1 MALSPVNSF
10 FQSALLGVSYAILGF
25 AAWLLRVLGWRRE
38 LVRRHL
44 ARCLPELDDSRR
56 RDIESGFYR
65 HLGQVAAEFL
75 TQRVLDPAALARRV
89 RFENP
94 ELVRQCLAASGRAL
108 ILSSHHANW
117 EWLLLRC
124 STEFGEPLTAAYKPT
139 RREWVDRLLRGWR
152 ERFGC
157 RMVKAQDLVPHLL
170 AQRGKVRLLAML
182 ADQSPSAKSEQQTW
196 LDFFGQPTSFFRGP
210 GWIGAKLGYSVYLAA
225 MHRERCGHYL
235 VRFVE
240 LAPAGARQEPEQ
252 ILSAYT
258 RALEQ
263 HVRQYPEQYFWA
275 YNRWKREK
283 PLYG

>member
-1 MALSPVNSF
+1 MKSLL
-10 FQSALLGVSYAILGF
+10 QSAVLGVLYAAMGF
-25 AAWLLRVLGWRRE
+25 AAWLLRVFGWRRE

-44 ARCLPELDDSRR
+44 ARCLPELDESRR
-56 RDIESGFYR
+56 RGIEAGFYS
-65 HLGQVAAEFL
+65 HLGQLTAEFL
-75 TQRVLDPAALARRV
+75 AQRILDPAALERRV

-94 ELVRQCLAASGRAL
+94 ELVRQCLEAPGRAL
-108 ILSSHHANW
+108 VLSSHHANW

-170 AQRGKVRLLAML
+170 AQRGQVRLLAML

-225 MHRERCGHYL
+225 MHRERRGHYV
-235 VRFVE
+235 VRFIELTRAGTRVE
-240 LAPAGARQEPEQ
+240 PDQ
-252 ILSAYT
+252 ILVAYT
-258 RALEQ
+258 RALER
-263 HVRQYPEQYFWA
+263 HVRQYPELYFWA